1 MENELLEAWKE
12 NKDNNKITMEMKIS
26 VKGKSN
32 SQTL

>member
-26 VKGKSN
+26 VKAKSN

>member
-12 NKDNNKITMEMKIS
+12 NKDNKITMEMKIS
-26 VKGKSN
+26 VKAKSN